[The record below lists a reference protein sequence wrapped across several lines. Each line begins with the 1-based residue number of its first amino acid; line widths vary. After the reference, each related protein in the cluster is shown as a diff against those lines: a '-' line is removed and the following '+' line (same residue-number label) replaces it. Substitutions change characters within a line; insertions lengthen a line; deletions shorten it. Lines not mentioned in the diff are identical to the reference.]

1 MKDFM
6 ARIIPMWL
14 WITIILTLLF
24 ILAGKAA
31 AQTIPF
37 NGSNQIQNSSGQ
49 QSGGQQQGGG
59 SNQGGGQ
66 QGGSVAA
73 LTATTINNGYSRGTQ
88 VRVGGTSVRLN
99 LRLLPQQR
107 QQVTTYKQ
115 YRLNLRLG
123 RHGFIQP
130 NNSGGTTGGGTTGG
144 GTTGGGTTGGGTT
157 GGGTTGGGTT
167 GGGTTGG
174 GTTGGGTTGGG
185 TTGGEIPTGA
195 VGMQS
200 ANPQR

>member
-1 MKDFM
+1 MKK
-6 ARIIPMWL
+6 
-14 WITIILTLLF
+14 ILLILFTLSGG
-24 ILAGKAA
+24 AT

-49 QSGGQQQGGG
+49 Q
-59 SNQGGGQ
+59 
-66 QGGSVAA
+66 GGSVAR
-73 LTATTINNGYSRGTQ
+73 LTATNINNGYSRGSQ
-88 VRVGGTSVRLN
+88 IRVGGTSVRLN

-107 QQVTTYKQ
+107 QQTTTYKQ

-123 RHGFIQP
+123 RHGFIQI
-130 NNSGGTTGGGTTGG
+130 NNSGGTTGGGTTGGGTTGGGTTGGGTTGGGTTGGSTTGGGTTGG

-167 GGGTTGG
+167 GGGTTGS
-174 GTTGGGTTGGG
+174 GTTGGG
-185 TTGGEIPTGA
+185 IPTGA

-200 ANPQR
+200 SNPQR

>member
-6 ARIIPMWL
+6 NKIIPMWL
-14 WITIILTLLF
+14 WITIMLAFLF

-37 NGSNQIQNSSGQ
+37 YGSNQTQNSSGQ
-49 QSGGQQQGGG
+49 QSGGQQ
-59 SNQGGGQ
+59 QGGGQ

-73 LTATTINNGYSRGTQ
+73 LTATTINNGYSQGNPVQ
-88 VRVGGTSVRLN
+88 VGGTSVRLN

-107 QQVTTYKQ
+107 QQVTTYRQ

-130 NNSGGTTGGGTTGG
+130 NNGGGTTGG
-144 GTTGGGTTGGGTT
+144 GTTGGGTTGGG
-157 GGGTTGGGTT
+157 
-167 GGGTTGG
+167 
-174 GTTGGGTTGGG
+174 
-185 TTGGEIPTGA
+185 IPTGA